1 MFTVESKTIKMKK
14 IFFYSAVISMTI
26 FSCADSEDD
35 VMNQIEN
42 DQKKKEMEMMKSE
55 NASPDML
62 KPSTLMSRSFVKGL
76 FNIPNDEDIDFSDK
90 DGKCAYDFVLD
101 NKSHHI
107 DLMFYF
113 PGELDAEKA
122 TKMYEQLTTKY
133 TKAEDAPQQLE
144 GVADQ
149 ATWSAMGGGQLIARH
164 NNEIIILNMSVIDLS
179 SMTNLGSKNASYQAE
194 LIGMGKKIIAE
205 VISKLEEE

>member
-62 KPSTLMSRSFVKGL
+62 KPSTL
-76 FNIPNDEDIDFSDK
+76 DE
-90 DGKCAYDFVLD
+90 
-101 NKSHHI
+101 
-107 DLMFYF
+107 
-113 PGELDAEKA
+113 
-122 TKMYEQLTTKY
+122 
-133 TKAEDAPQQLE
+133 
-144 GVADQ
+144 
-149 ATWSAMGGGQLIARH
+149 
-164 NNEIIILNMSVIDLS
+164 
-179 SMTNLGSKNASYQAE
+179 
-194 LIGMGKKIIAE
+194 
-205 VISKLEEE
+205 